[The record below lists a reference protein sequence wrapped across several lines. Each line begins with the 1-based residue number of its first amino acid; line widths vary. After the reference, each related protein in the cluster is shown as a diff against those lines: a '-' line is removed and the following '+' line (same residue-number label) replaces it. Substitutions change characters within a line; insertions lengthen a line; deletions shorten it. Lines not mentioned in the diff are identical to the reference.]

1 VKKRMKRMGLVCVGV
16 GILAPVFLLV
26 AGGYLTAT
34 NAAEGCLLFF
44 KSYGIGLLFPG
55 LLFLCGALW
64 LPNERGLLPGILTL
78 LFAIP
83 AGTSFIA
90 ILTRFAHWPT
100 VFTIGQGVSYAIVLM
115 LGIGFTIRQLK
126 QRSKVDIIQD

>member
-1 VKKRMKRMGLVCVGV
+1 VKNQMKRMGLVCIGV

-44 KSYGIGLLFPG
+44 RSYGIGLLFPG
-55 LLFLCGALW
+55 LLFFFAALW
-64 LPNERGLLPGILTL
+64 LPNEKGVIAGLLTL
-78 LFAIP
+78 IFAIP

-90 ILTRFAHWPT
+90 ILVKFAHWPT
-100 VFTIGQGVSYAIVLM
+100 IFTIGQGISYAIFLM
-115 LGIGFTIRQLK
+115 LGIGLTIRQLK
-126 QRSKVDIIQD
+126 QLSKGLPQFH

>member
-1 VKKRMKRMGLVCVGV
+1 MKNQMKRMGLVCIGV

-44 KSYGIGLLFPG
+44 RSYGIGLLFPG
-55 LLFLCGALW
+55 LLFFFAALW
-64 LPNERGLLPGILTL
+64 LPNEKGVIAGLLTL
-78 LFAIP
+78 IFAIP

-90 ILTRFAHWPT
+90 ILVKFAHWPT
-100 VFTIGQGVSYAIVLM
+100 IFTIGQGISYAIFLM
-115 LGIGFTIRQLK
+115 LGIGLTIRQLK
-126 QRSKVDIIQD
+126 QLSKGLPQFH

>member
-1 VKKRMKRMGLVCVGV
+1 VKNRMKQMGLVCIGV

-55 LLFLCGALW
+55 LLFLFAALW
-64 LPNERGLLPGILTL
+64 LPNERGLIASLLTL
-78 LFAIP
+78 IFAIP

-100 VFTIGQGVSYAIVLM
+100 IFTIGQGVSYAIFLM
-115 LGIGFTIRQLK
+115 LGIGLTIRQLMH
-126 QRSKVDIIQD
+126 RSKGLLQFH

>member
-1 VKKRMKRMGLVCVGV
+1 MKRMGLVCIGV

-44 KSYGIGLLFPG
+44 RSYGIGLLFPG
-55 LLFLCGALW
+55 LLFFFAALW
-64 LPNERGLLPGILTL
+64 LPNEKGVIAGLLTL
-78 LFAIP
+78 IFAIP

-90 ILTRFAHWPT
+90 ILVKFAHWPT
-100 VFTIGQGVSYAIVLM
+100 IFTIGQGISYAIFLM
-115 LGIGFTIRQLK
+115 LGIGLTIRQLK
-126 QRSKVDIIQD
+126 QLSKGLPQFH